1 MNLKEHYNKLYQD
14 SIQEIQSDSYQVDK
28 LIDSDNDKRFGITLL
43 LRPDNSVMVNIQQ
56 FLSEIRVIEPN
67 QFFYRD
73 SDLHVTVMSIISC
86 YDGFNLNQIRIEDYV
101 ETIKKSIMGIDCFKI
116 EFRGLTASPSCLMI
130 QGFLENNA
138 LNQIRDNLRVNF
150 NDTGLQQS
158 MDKRYAIQTAH
169 STILRLKHQLS
180 NKELFLKKVNEF
192 RDIHFGTFEVDKLEL
207 VFNDWYQRKEYVKT
221 LYQFKLKYKRSLT
234 RGHI

>member
-1 MNLKEHYNKLYQD
+1 MDLKEHYNKLYQT
-14 SIQEIQSDSYQVDK
+14 SIQKIQSDSYEIDK

-43 LRPDNSVMVNIQQ
+43 LRPDNSVKVNIQK

-67 QFFYRD
+67 QYFYRD

-101 ETIKKSIMGIDCFKI
+101 ETIKKSIMGINCFKI

-130 QGFLENNA
+130 QGFLENNTI
-138 LNQIRDNLRVNF
+138 NQIRDNLRVDF
-150 NDTGLQQS
+150 KDTGLEQS

-169 STILRLKHQLS
+169 STIFRLKERIE
-180 NKELFLKKVNEF
+180 NKERFLDIVEKY
-192 RDIHFGTFEVDKLEL
+192 RDYYFGTFTVDSLDL
-207 VFNDWYQRKEYVKT
+207 VFNDWYQRKEFVKE
-221 LYQFKLKYKRSLT
+221 LYRFEME
-234 RGHI
+234 

>member
-221 LYQFKLKYKRSLT
+221 LYQFKLTYKRILT

>member
-116 EFRGLTASPSCLMI
+116 EFRGLTASPIILPK
-130 QGFLENNA
+130 N
-138 LNQIRDNLRVNF
+138 RT
-150 NDTGLQQS
+150 TG
-158 MDKRYAIQTAH
+158 
-169 STILRLKHQLS
+169 
-180 NKELFLKKVNEF
+180 
-192 RDIHFGTFEVDKLEL
+192 
-207 VFNDWYQRKEYVKT
+207 
-221 LYQFKLKYKRSLT
+221 
-234 RGHI
+234 